1 MSKRL
6 RWLHVDDGLD
16 LLWIAL
22 DPSLKDEVAHQL
34 ACRYSEGT
42 FLQVELDAV
51 LIEVG
56 KGFPQIVEQVICLCG
71 LDDDIIDIDLNVAT
85 DLLLQACLHTP
96 LIGGSC
102 VL

>member
-6 RWLHVDDGLD
+6 QRLHVDDGLD

-22 DPSLKDEVAHQL
+22 DPSLRDEVAQQL

-42 FLQVELDAV
+42 FLWVELDAV
-51 LIEVG
+51 SIEVG
-56 KGFPQIVEQVICLCG
+56 ERFLQIIEQVICRRG
-71 LDDDIIDIDLNVAT
+71 LDDDIIDIDLNIAT